1 VKPTTGKSTTLK
13 PAVGVCGLVAALLIR
28 LPLTGEHRRFVRSG
42 MGPLLLIAGIVLSAL
57 TLVALLRSDP
67 TSDETDD
74 DDRDHAAH
82 HQRAGVGWLL
92 LVPVLVLFVIA
103 PPSLGAWGVANAGR
117 ITHRKG
123 SNYPPIAAGH
133 GPSVMAIKDVY
144 GRAVEGDGAS
154 FNRQA
159 VLVRGFVV
167 PAPKGQTGFMVA
179 RYSIACCAADAL
191 VAELRVL
198 GPQSVPHQS
207 TWVEVVGIYAGLDRG
222 IPQLRATSVK
232 VIPVPNE
239 PFE

>member
-1 VKPTTGKSTTLK
+1 MKSTTLK

-28 LPLTGEHRRFVRSG
+28 LPLTGEHRRFVRVG
-42 MGPLLLIAGIVLSAL
+42 MGPLLLIAGIVLLGL
-57 TLVALLRSDP
+57 TVVALLRS
-67 TSDETDD
+67 ETANDD
-74 DDRDHAAH
+74 DEDDHH
-82 HQRAGVGWLL
+82 HASHPQRGGVGWLL
-92 LVPVLVLFVIA
+92 LIPVLVLFVIA

-117 ITHRKG
+117 VTHRKG
-123 SNYPPIAAGH
+123 SNYPPIAAGN
-133 GPSVMAIKDVY
+133 GPAIMAIKDVY

-167 PAPKGQTGFMVA
+167 RAPNGEQGFVVA

-198 GPQSVPHQS
+198 PGPQSVPPQS
-207 TWVEVVGIYAGLDRG
+207 TWVEVVGTYAGLDKD
-222 IPQLRATSVK
+222 IPRLRATSVR
-232 VIPVPNE
+232 VIPAPNE